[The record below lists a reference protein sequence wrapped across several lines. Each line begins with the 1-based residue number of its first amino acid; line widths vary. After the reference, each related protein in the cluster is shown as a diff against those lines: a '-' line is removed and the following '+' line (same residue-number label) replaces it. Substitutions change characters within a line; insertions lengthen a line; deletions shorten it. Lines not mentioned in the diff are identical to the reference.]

1 MLKHIINSSVF
12 GLTYVLATL
21 FFHNNRPSGKLPVWL
36 ESISRFFITSLV
48 HFLICLVLDAVLPK
62 REPVGNNLEL

>member
-36 ESISRFFITSLV
+36 ESLARFFISSVIHCLLSLV
-48 HFLICLVLDAVLPK
+48 LEAVLPK
-62 REPVGNNLEL
+62 RAPNENDLEL

>member
-1 MLKHIINSSVF
+1 MLKHIINSSLF

-36 ESISRFFITSLV
+36 ESIARFFISSFAHCLLSLV
-48 HFLICLVLDAVLPK
+48 LEAVLPK
-62 REPVGNNLEL
+62 RKPVENSLEL